1 MLDTHSHKFIFFFI
15 QFLYIAY
22 YNYCQFPNGCPWN
35 PWIPPRSAQNNP
47 GLLYILHLEV
57 VDAVLPQRVQ
67 ALVLVPIFFI
77 AKALVLIF
85 LATPL

>member
-1 MLDTHSHKFIFFFI
+1 MGVHGTHGS
-15 QFLYIAY
+15 
-22 YNYCQFPNGCPWN
+22 
-35 PWIPPRSAQNNP
+35 PPRSAQNNP

-77 AKALVLIF
+77 AKALVPIF
-85 LATPL
+85 WATPL